1 MLSFNINA
9 RPIDILEATTFI
21 FSFAGLE
28 GINLA
33 KALDNVFK
41 AITGF
46 HALNAGNIKLP
57 EITHETALTPAEIAK
72 AVGLSGSKKS
82 AKLINSML
90 EEAGY
95 QSWLKGKNN
104 WTPTEKGREFAV
116 LLDTSK
122 KYTDSSPILQLKW
135 KPATVSIV
143 QDLLPF

>member
-1 MLSFNINA
+1 MLSLNITA
-9 RPIDILEATTFI
+9 RPIDILEAATFI

-33 KALDNVFK
+33 KALDCVFK
-41 AITGF
+41 ALTGF
-46 HALNAGNIKLP
+46 HALPASTFVPARND
-57 EITHETALTPAEIAK
+57 TSLTPAEIAK
-72 AVGLSGSKKS
+72 AVGLSGRKKT

-116 LLDTSK
+116 LLDTGK